1 MRGNHRRRV
10 QIVINDSIIEQVTYF
25 KYLGY
30 CISEYNQRFR
40 RQITNIQQN
49 KRSYTETFWKTNG
62 QGNKIKNS
70 QHYS

>member
-1 MRGNHRRRV
+1 MYIGI
-10 QIVINDSIIEQVTYF
+10 Q
-25 KYLGY
+25 K
-30 CISEYNQRFR
+30 RFR

-49 KRSYTETFWKTNG
+49 KRSYTEAFWKTNG

>member
-1 MRGNHRRRV
+1 MYIRI
-10 QIVINDSIIEQVTYF
+10 Q
-25 KYLGY
+25 K
-30 CISEYNQRFR
+30 RFR

-49 KRSYTETFWKTNG
+49 KRFYTETFWKTNG